1 MDASILPLL
10 NAFYGMLKDRPDL
23 FITVLALLL
32 WILERGERKAMTLKN
47 LELVAKM
54 QDQNNDTNELL
65 GQIRFL
71 LEVLT
76 KGRR

>member
-1 MDASILPLL
+1 MESSVLSLL
-10 NAFYGMLKDRPDL
+10 NTFYGMLKDRPDL
-23 FITVLALLL
+23 VVTVLLLLL
-32 WILERGERKAMTLKN
+32 WYLERGERKAMTLKN

-54 QDQNNDTNELL
+54 HDQNNDTNDLL